1 MEYEN
6 IKFSSKINLENVN
19 IKQEIMVNYSFGFC
33 VNGIITC
40 SCAIIGLVLNCI
52 TIYILTSKKDLH
64 NLFNRLLLWLL
75 WFDNFVLVTWLLAR
89 IIIDF
94 EVKLSIF
101 IWIFPYFTFP
111 FGSIAQS
118 ASTFMTVTLAH
129 ERYVAVRDPMKYN
142 QSNLN
147 PKTQMLRA
155 LMYAIPVMVFSIVY
169 NIPFFMCFRLE
180 EKVDRLAVVVTELR
194 QNPLFIRYYIN
205 WTRCFVSG
213 IVPFATLFYYN
224 LRFYKIIRKASARKR
239 KLTVKNRASVRKTE
253 DKERNMAIVMFG
265 IIALF
270 LTCHRLVSI
279 NTE

>member
-1 MEYEN
+1 M
-6 IKFSSKINLENVN
+6 
-19 IKQEIMVNYSFGFC
+19 NYSFGFC

-40 SCAIIGLVLNCI
+40 SCAILGLVLNCI

-94 EVKLSIF
+94 KVNADIF

-111 FGSIAQS
+111 FGAISQS

-147 PKTQMLRA
+147 PKTQSLRA
-155 LMYAIPVMVFSIVY
+155 MMYAIPVIVFSILY
-169 NIPFFMCFRLE
+169 NVPFFLCFRLE
-180 EKVDRLAVVVTELR
+180 RANENIGKFAVVVTELR

-205 WTRCFVSG
+205 WTRCLVSG
-213 IVPFATLFYYN
+213 VIPFLTLFYYN
-224 LRFYKIIRKASARKR
+224 LRFYKIIRKASIRKR
-239 KLTVKNRASVRKTE
+239 NLTVKNRASVKKTE
-253 DKERNMAIVMFG
+253 DKERNMAILMFG
-265 IIALF
+265 IVVIF
-270 LTCHRLVSI
+270 LICHR
-279 NTE
+279 